1 LFNQILFVSI
11 YLDIFVSLGKI
22 SEESYSIFIRQLM
35 ERGRRSINDE
45 ALQFILEWTRRH
57 TYYTQRLCH
66 TVYAN
71 GNSAIGIE
79 DVKSACQQIMK
90 QGEAVYLQYRQM
102 LTDKQW
108 DYLIA
113 IAKEGSIQQILSSE
127 FLKRHKIGTPSVSRR
142 LADALC
148 EKGLLNDDV
157 TINGT
162 TYSVND
168 VFMSHW
174 MERL

>member
-1 LFNQILFVSI
+1 
-11 YLDIFVSLGKI
+11 
-22 SEESYSIFIRQLM
+22 
-35 ERGRRSINDE
+35 
-45 ALQFILEWTRRH
+45 
-57 TYYTQRLCH
+57 
-66 TVYAN
+66 
-71 GNSAIGIE
+71 
-79 DVKSACQQIMK
+79 
-90 QGEAVYLQYRQM
+90 M